1 MSELEKT
8 ITYNQD
14 GVVSINLNLKIERII
29 VLVAQR
35 WWKDYLA
42 STVVMIGRDAI
53 EICKQYGIDWENYR

>member
-35 WWKDYLA
+35 W
-42 STVVMIGRDAI
+42 
-53 EICKQYGIDWENYR
+53 